1 MKKTNTFTNI
11 AMFVLFAAM
20 LVYLGVYLFRSTQ
33 QSYATAP
40 AVLVT
45 VSESGQASGIV
56 VREEQVIAS
65 DKEFLSLSV
74 DDGKEVARGGEIAIG
89 VDSKAALD
97 SASRARELKKE
108 IAYVSSLLARAG
120 SASGASDR
128 DSDVR
133 SAILQLNAAV
143 SAGSTSELDDLC
155 MDLSSLLFGSA
166 TGTVSQ
172 GDLDA
177 LNAELHQLE
186 NAGAGR
192 GSITAPAAGLFT
204 STTDGYESL
213 TPDMLENLTP
223 DGVNALE
230 RTTAATPADAIGK
243 LVTAKKWY
251 FASVMNKADADR
263 LNLNGSASLDFP
275 QHYNGTVS
283 ATVLSKSEPDSSG
296 KVAVV
301 FACNAAL
308 ADTLADTLAMR
319 KTTADVVYSEHTGL
333 RVPLKAVH
341 MDDDGQSYVY
351 VVTAAQLEK
360 KPIEIIYQTDDY
372 CLVAQ
377 STESNALRAGNE
389 IVVTGKGLSNGQV
402 VK

>member
-74 DDGKEVARGGEIAIG
+74 DDGKEVASGGEIAIG

-108 IAYVSSLLARAG
+108 IAYVSSLLSRAG

-166 TGTVSQ
+166 TGTVS
-172 GDLDA
+172 
-177 LNAELHQLE
+177 
-186 NAGAGR
+186 
-192 GSITAPAAGLFT
+192 
-204 STTDGYESL
+204 
-213 TPDMLENLTP
+213 
-223 DGVNALE
+223 
-230 RTTAATPADAIGK
+230 
-243 LVTAKKWY
+243 
-251 FASVMNKADADR
+251 
-263 LNLNGSASLDFP
+263 
-275 QHYNGTVS
+275 
-283 ATVLSKSEPDSSG
+283 ATVMSKSEPDGSG

-308 ADTLADTLAMR
+308 SDTLAMR

-341 MDDDGQSYVY
+341 MDDDGQAFVY